1 MRILT
6 KIIMTIFFFALV
18 GFGIVGLIHGDVFI
32 VFTNYTAVKQHAQ
45 LALVIA
51 VCAGFVVS
59 LLYD

>member
-1 MRILT
+1 
-6 KIIMTIFFFALV
+6 MTIFFFALV